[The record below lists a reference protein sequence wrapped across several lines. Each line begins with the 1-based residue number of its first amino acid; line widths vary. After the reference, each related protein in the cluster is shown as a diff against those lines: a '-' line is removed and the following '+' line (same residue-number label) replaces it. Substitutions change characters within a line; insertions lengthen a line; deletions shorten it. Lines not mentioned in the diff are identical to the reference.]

1 MILYPFLILVFI
13 GVIYITGL
21 MLLRN
26 SQDLV
31 ILWGNSVTIE
41 TSTFALVFGLLAAFI
56 VGYFALMV
64 LSWAFSMPRRVAK
77 AREQKRIVQA
87 QNQLNSGLVNLVE
100 GHWDQAETAL
110 VASVYDSETPLL
122 NYLGA
127 ARAAHMKQNY
137 LKRDEYLKSA
147 SAYGEEAEIAVAVSQ
162 AAMQMESEQI
172 EQARATL
179 IHLRELSPEHP
190 YPNQLL
196 AKVYLLQEDWKQ
208 LAQLVPELVAKN
220 PADIAEYV
228 PYMQRAVIGLFE
240 STAGKQDLPALEKIW
255 KHFPEILQAETYAL
269 EAYCKALTNAGGG
282 DLAAPLLEARI
293 DQQPQRELVACYGR
307 IQHRYPEQALAHAKQ
322 WQSAMAS
329 DPEYMLCMARLSKQ
343 CKDTTASADY
353 YEQALGLVP
362 DKRVYH
368 EFAELLWQI
377 GDIENSARCNRQ
389 GLRYC
394 VQGKARPFKRDRKR
408 EAASSEKP

>member
-1 MILYPFLILVFI
+1 MILYPFLIIVFI

-56 VGYFALMV
+56 VGYCVLMA
-64 LSWAFSMPRRVAK
+64 LSWSFSMPRRVAR
-77 AREQKRIVQA
+77 AREQKRQTKA
-87 QNQLNSGLVNLVE
+87 QIQLNSGLVNLVE
-100 GHWDQAETAL
+100 GHWDEAENAL
-110 VASVYDSETPLL
+110 TASVFESETPLL

-137 LKRDEYLKSA
+137 LKRDEYLKLA

-179 IHLRELSPEHP
+179 IHLRELSPTHP

-196 AKVYLLQEDWKQ
+196 AKVYTQQEDWKQ
-208 LAQLVPELVAKN
+208 LAQLVPELVAQN
-220 PADIAEYV
+220 PADAAEYV
-228 PYMQRAVIGLFE
+228 PYMQSAVIGLFE
-240 STAGKQDLPALEKIW
+240 STAGKQDLPALEAIW

-282 DLAAPLLEARI
+282 DLAAPLLEARL
-293 DQQPQRELVACYGR
+293 DQQPKRELIACYGR
-307 IQHRYPEQALAHAKQ
+307 IQHRYPEHALKHAAR

-329 DPEYMLCMARLSKQ
+329 DPEYLLCMARLSQ
-343 CKDTTASADY
+343 QAKDDTASADY
-353 YEQALGLVP
+353 YEKALGLVP

-368 EFAELLWQI
+368 EFAELLWKM
-377 GDIENSARCNRQ
+377 GDAENSTRCSRQ

-394 VQGKARPFKRDRKR
+394 VQGKARPFKREVKPP
-408 EAASSEKP
+408 AALSEKP

>member
-77 AREQKRIVQA
+77 AREQKRIIQA

-208 LAQLVPELVAKN
+208 LAELIPELIAQSGEG
-220 PADIAEYV
+220 ADKGKFHQ
-228 PYMQRAVIGLFE
+228 YMQRAVVGLFE
-240 STAGKQDLPALEKIW
+240 ITSGKQDLPALEAIW
-255 KHFPEILQAETYAL
+255 QKLPAVVKQEPYAL
-269 EAYCKALTNAGGG
+269 GAYASALSNAGGG
-282 DLAAPLLEARI
+282 DVAAPLLEEKLANV
-293 DQQPQRELVACYGR
+293 QSRELFSCYGK
-307 IQHRYPEQALAHAKQ
+307 IQHRQAQVALAKAKEWEVRDGTDPALLLCLARLEQQCGNQATSADYFEQAL
-322 WQSAMAS
+322 
-329 DPEYMLCMARLSKQ
+329 
-343 CKDTTASADY
+343 T
-353 YEQALGLVP
+353 LVP
-362 DKRVYH
+362 DQQVYY
-368 EFAELLWQI
+368 EFAQLLSEQ
-377 GDIENSARCNRQ
+377 GDIENANRCYQQ

-394 VQGKARPFKRDRKR
+394 VQGKTRPFKR
-408 EAASSEKP
+408 S